1 MWKLWHVAVAKGRAG
16 DHEQE
21 LEETFNAGNVGEQ
34 KPVRGEEKQQPDV
47 PCGGGSA
54 RGVRNNI
61 LSSSLLPAA
70 LVFKMCEAWM
80 RELLRGKGKAALGAV
95 EAAQRSIG
103 VRRR

>member
-1 MWKLWHVAVAKGRAG
+1 MWNWKLWHVAVATGRAG

-47 PCGGGSA
+47 PCGGGGA

-70 LVFKMCEAWM
+70 LIFKMCEARM
-80 RELLRGKGKAALGAV
+80 RELQQGRGKAALGSGG
-95 EAAQRSIG
+95 AALCL
-103 VRRR
+103 